1 MYPQTLILNLQKAKD
16 MSLSRKERREYAKRL
31 GILAKKESYE
41 QMMER
46 FRRSSIAGGY
56 LHTHHLQEVKNQQLE
71 KDPITF
77 LESSQEPKGT
87 EDEGINPFGFL
98 GKK

>member
-1 MYPQTLILNLQKAKD
+1 
-16 MSLSRKERREYAKRL
+16 MSLSRRERREYAKRL
-31 GILAKKESYE
+31 GILSKKETYD

-46 FRRSSIAGGY
+46 FRRSTTAGEY

-71 KDPITF
+71 KEQISSPD
-77 LESSQEPKGT
+77 ESVSISPSE
-87 EDEGINPFGFL
+87 EEGINPFGFL

>member
-1 MYPQTLILNLQKAKD
+1 
-16 MSLSRKERREYAKRL
+16 MSLARRERREYAKRL
-31 GILAKKESYE
+31 GILSKKESYE

-46 FRRSSIAGGY
+46 FRRSSTAGEY

-71 KDPITF
+71 KDPRTF
-77 LESSQEPKGT
+77 LESSQDPKGT

>member
-1 MYPQTLILNLQKAKD
+1 
-16 MSLSRKERREYAKRL
+16 MSSSRRERREYAKRL
-31 GILAKKESYE
+31 GILSKKESYE

-46 FRRSSIAGGY
+46 FRRSSSAGEY

-71 KDPITF
+71 KDPRTF

>member
-1 MYPQTLILNLQKAKD
+1 MISDLQKAKN
-16 MSLSRKERREYAKRL
+16 MSLSRRGRRESAKKL
-31 GILAKKESYE
+31 GILSKKESYE

-46 FRRSSIAGGY
+46 FRRSSTAGGY

>member
-1 MYPQTLILNLQKAKD
+1 
-16 MSLSRKERREYAKRL
+16 MSLSRRERREYAKKL
-31 GILAKKESYE
+31 GILSKKESYE

-46 FRRSSIAGGY
+46 FRRSNAAGEY
-56 LHTHHLQEVKNQQLE
+56 LHTHHLQEVKNRQIE

-77 LESSQEPKGT
+77 PESSQES

>member
-1 MYPQTLILNLQKAKD
+1 
-16 MSLSRKERREYAKRL
+16 MSLSRRERREYAKRL
-31 GILAKKESYE
+31 GILSKKESYE

-46 FRRSSIAGGY
+46 FRRSSAAGEY

-71 KDPITF
+71 KGPITF

>member
-1 MYPQTLILNLQKAKD
+1 
-16 MSLSRKERREYAKRL
+16 MSSSRRERREYAKRL
-31 GILAKKESYE
+31 GILSKKETYD

-46 FRRSSIAGGY
+46 FRRSSAAGEY
-56 LHTHHLQEVKNQQLE
+56 LHTHHLQEIKNQQLE
-71 KDPITF
+71 KDQPVVPILPGKTD
-77 LESSQEPKGT
+77 EI

>member
-1 MYPQTLILNLQKAKD
+1 
-16 MSLSRKERREYAKRL
+16 MSSSRRERREYAKRL

-46 FRRSSIAGGY
+46 FRRSSTAGEY

-71 KDPITF
+71 KDPITS

-87 EDEGINPFGFL
+87 EDAGINPFGFL

>member
-1 MYPQTLILNLQKAKD
+1 
-16 MSLSRKERREYAKRL
+16 MSSSRRERREYAKKL
-31 GILAKKESYE
+31 GILSKKETYE

-46 FRRSSIAGGY
+46 FRRSSTAGEY
-56 LHTHHLQEVKNQQLE
+56 LHTHHLQELKNQQLE
-71 KDPITF
+71 KEQISGPSISENKT
-77 LESSQEPKGT
+77 SQ

>member
-1 MYPQTLILNLQKAKD
+1 
-16 MSLSRKERREYAKRL
+16 MSSSRRERREYAKRL
-31 GILAKKESYE
+31 GILSKKESYE

-46 FRRSSIAGGY
+46 FRRSSTAGEY

-71 KDPITF
+71 KDPITS
-77 LESSQEPKGT
+77 LESSRVPKGT

>member
-1 MYPQTLILNLQKAKD
+1 
-16 MSLSRKERREYAKRL
+16 MSSSRRERREYAKRL
-31 GILAKKESYE
+31 GILSKKETYD

-46 FRRSSIAGGY
+46 FRRSSAAGEY
-56 LHTHHLQEVKNQQLE
+56 LHTHHLQEIKNQQLE
-71 KDPITF
+71 KDQSSEPISPVKSI
-77 LESSQEPKGT
+77 EV

>member
-1 MYPQTLILNLQKAKD
+1 
-16 MSLSRKERREYAKRL
+16 MSLSRRGRREYAKKL
-31 GILAKKESYE
+31 GILSKKESYE

-46 FRRSSIAGGY
+46 FRRTSTAGEY

-71 KDPITF
+71 KDSITF

-87 EDEGINPFGFL
+87 EDEGINPFVFL

>member
-1 MYPQTLILNLQKAKD
+1 
-16 MSLSRKERREYAKRL
+16 MSLSRRERREYAKRL
-31 GILAKKESYE
+31 GILSKKESYE

-46 FRRSSIAGGY
+46 FRRSSAAGEY

-71 KDPITF
+71 KEPTTF
-77 LESSQEPKGT
+77 PESSQGS